1 MKLCLPFSLAVMAVL
16 SSAHKLTIKKVKT
29 VQPFHRRSAGS
40 DFQLTV
46 DAQPGSAN
54 NTFDLE

>member
-1 MKLCLPFSLAVMAVL
+1 MKLRLSFSLALMAVL

-29 VQPFHRRSAGS
+29 AQPFHRRSAGS
-40 DFQLTV
+40 DFQITV
-46 DAQPGSAN
+46 DAEPGSA

>member
-1 MKLCLPFSLAVMAVL
+1 MKLRLSFSLALIAVL

-29 VQPFHRRSAGS
+29 SQPFQRRGAGS
-40 DFQLTV
+40 DFQVTV
-46 DAQPGSAN
+46 DAESGSG